1 MDNWQQKLSQHEPLL
16 HIHLLGIGGAG
27 LSAIAQVLLELG
39 FQVSGSDQ
47 QANAPMQR
55 LAAAGVTI
63 FTEQAATN
71 LTSYEPAQRPD
82 VVLISSAIGEYNPER
97 QAAEKLGIPVVK

>member
-1 MDNWQQKLSQHEPLL
+1 MTKQGYAYKATESWQARLAAHEAGL

-39 FQVSGSDQ
+39 FQVSGSDRQ
-47 QANAPMQR
+47 TNAHLQR
-55 LAAAGVTI
+55 LAAAGVAI

-71 LTSYEPAQRPD
+71 LTSYAPAQRPD
-82 VVLISSAIGEYNPER
+82 IVLISSAIGEDNP
-97 QAAEKLGIPVVK
+97 